1 MQPVTLWQK
10 AKERPLWV
18 VALAGVIVQI
28 AASYGLEL
36 DREWVTVTLVLIT
49 GLVTYLQQRK
59 VTPVVKLERLE
70 ESGHIPPGTVEVVK
84 TPDKELPPAFPPDP
98 LDKRT

>member
-36 DREWVTVTLVLIT
+36 DREWVAITLVMIT
-49 GLVTYLQQRK
+49 GIVTAIQQRK
-59 VTPVVKLERLE
+59 VTPMVKLERLE
-70 ESGHIPPGTVEVVK
+70 EAGHITPGTVEVVK
-84 TPDKELPPAFPPDP
+84 TPDKELPPAFPADP
-98 LDKRT
+98 LDKRS